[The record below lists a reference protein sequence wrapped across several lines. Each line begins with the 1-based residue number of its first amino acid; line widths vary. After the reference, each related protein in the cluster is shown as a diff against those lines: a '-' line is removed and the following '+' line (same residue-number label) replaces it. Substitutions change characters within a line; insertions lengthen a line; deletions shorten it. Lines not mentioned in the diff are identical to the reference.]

1 MVGIRKV
8 QMSKHM
14 PIDCCSC
21 TINATFVFVDD
32 PIEYRMAVTT
42 GTADVATM
50 FHDGDGS
57 NCCKQCSHH
66 DSMLKC
72 F

>member
-1 MVGIRKV
+1 
-8 QMSKHM
+8 
-14 PIDCCSC
+14 
-21 TINATFVFVDD
+21 
-32 PIEYRMAVTT
+32 MAVTT